1 MSRVLFSPRDPTASP
16 APTIPRRRITTPP
29 AGVRMD
35 TRRHARVSHQLAPR
49 RRRPSFVVRRRLK
62 PLGNLPARCG
72 NSKLNVWPWYSN
84 FNYTC
89 LASGTRTQPSLGCT
103 TTWTAALAVL
113 GVTVVTDGKVGT
125 STVVSETANGIT
137 AYGIQIRFKAGD
149 PTPAPTTGDS
159 VSPIQAKNE

>member
-1 MSRVLFSPRDPTASP
+1 MSRVPSSPRAPTASP
-16 APTIPRRRITTPP
+16 APTIPRRRTTTPP
-29 AGVRMD
+29 AGVRMG
-35 TRRHARVSHQLAPR
+35 TRRHARVLHQSAPR

-62 PLGNLPARCG
+62 SLGNLPARCED
-72 NSKLNVWPWYSN
+72 SELNVWSWCSN
-84 FNYTC
+84 LNYTC

-137 AYGIQIRFKAGD
+137 AYGIQVRFRSGD
-149 PTPAPTTGDS
+149 PTPAPTTGGS
-159 VSPIQAKNE
+159 VSPMHASQ